1 MKQNVVMSD
10 TTLKSSLNRNWP
22 IKWFALVAL
31 LLLIIKVPIHI
42 GDKASE
48 GSNKSD
54 PLASQEKSSLDRIRS
69 TRILR
74 AGYSVFKPYTI
85 ETFENDKSKPQVTG
99 FSADLITEIAAK
111 QIPPWKVEWHKISW
125 ESLLADM
132 ESGRFDVLIDPV
144 YQTIPRA
151 AQFTMSK
158 PYSYFGVAVALVRIN
173 ENRFSKFTDL
183 DREDIKISLAD
194 GWTSTEFALA
204 HLRKPKFNIIPV
216 GDDPF
221 VQFQDVASGRTDV
234 ALQDIPTVI
243 QFVRAHADSVKALW
257 IDSPPTTVGG
267 GFIMRR
273 GETALKEFLDTCINI
288 LETDGTIEKLDK
300 KWQTLGE
307 FVRQPRIPG
316 SGLDPSLHLKTQKEE
331 AK

>member
-1 MKQNVVMSD
+1 MESKVVMTN

-31 LLLIIKVPIHI
+31 LLLASKVPIHI
-42 GDKASE
+42 GDKATE
-48 GSNKSD
+48 GSNKSH
-54 PLASQEKSSLDRIRS
+54 LIVAQEESSFDRIRS

-85 ETFENDKSKPQVTG
+85 ETFKSDKSKPQVTG
-99 FSADLITEIAAK
+99 FSADLITEIAAR
-111 QIPPWKVEWHKISW
+111 QTPPWKVEWHKISW

-132 ESGRFDVLIDPV
+132 ESGRFDVLVDPV

-158 PYSYFGVAVALVRIN
+158 PYSYFGVAIALVRID
-173 ENRFSKFTDL
+173 ETRFTTFTDL
-183 DREDIKISLAD
+183 DRDDIRISLAD

-204 HLRKPKFNIIPV
+204 HLKKPKFNIIPV

-221 VQFQDVASGRTDV
+221 VQFQDVTSGRTDV
-234 ALQDIPTVI
+234 ALQDVPTVI
-243 QFVRAHADSVKALW
+243 QFVRAHVDSVKALW
-257 IDSPPTTVGG
+257 IDYPPTTVGG

-288 LETDGTIEKLDK
+288 LETDGTIEHLDQ

-316 SGLDPSLHLKTQKEE
+316 SGLSPTRDSKTKKKEP
-331 AK
+331 K

>member
-1 MKQNVVMSD
+1 MERKVVMSN
-10 TTLKSSLNRNWP
+10 TTLKNSLIKDWP
-22 IKWFALVAL
+22 IKWFALFAL
-31 LLLIIKVPIHI
+31 VLLIIKAPIHI
-42 GDKASE
+42 GDKAVE
-48 GSNKSD
+48 GSNNSHPIANK
-54 PLASQEKSSLDRIRS
+54 EESSLDRIRS

-85 ETFENDKSKPQVTG
+85 ETFDSDKTNPRVTG
-99 FSADLITEIAAK
+99 FSADLINEIAAQ

-132 ESGRFDVLIDPV
+132 ESGRFDVLVDPV

-273 GETALKEFLDTCINI
+273 GETALKDFLDTCINI
-288 LETDGTIEKLDK
+288 LETDGTIEQLDK
-300 KWQTLGE
+300 KWQTLGD

-316 SGLDPSLHLKTQKEE
+316 SGLSPGVHLKTRKQE